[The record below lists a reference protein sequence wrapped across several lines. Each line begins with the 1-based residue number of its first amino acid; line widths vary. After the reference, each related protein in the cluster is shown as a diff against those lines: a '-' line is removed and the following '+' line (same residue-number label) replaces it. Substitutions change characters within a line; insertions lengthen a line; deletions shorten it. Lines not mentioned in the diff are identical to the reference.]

1 MDDSW
6 VTRFRMV
13 GRRYYIKG
21 DESSGGARWY
31 IFEVSK
37 VFEGYEAPEGPEA
50 PTAPEEPD
58 VDVVFEVSKVF
69 KGR

>member
-6 VTRFRMV
+6 VTRSRMV
-13 GRRYYIKG
+13 RRRYYIKG

-37 VFEGYEAPEGPEA
+37 VFEGYEAPEGPE
-50 PTAPEEPD
+50 EPD
-58 VDVVFEVSKVF
+58 VVVVFEVSKVF